1 MSFQAKMDKLIIT
14 VKDIK
19 GTCPV
24 YDIGDKIVLDEGY
37 RFNLQ
42 ETDHVCMHSLCAIM
56 PYYVALFR
64 GVAPKSLGLCRDGEK
79 AYVQCLDP
87 CEHTGGGTVVFE
99 ISRHTINR
107 VANPDKV

>member
-1 MSFQAKMDKLIIT
+1 MDKLIIT
-14 VKDIK
+14 VKNIK

-24 YDIGDKIVLDEGY
+24 YNPRDKIVLDDGY

-64 GVAPKSLGLCRDGEK
+64 GIEPQQLGLCQDGQK

-87 CEHTGGGTVVFE
+87 CEYTGGGTVVFE
-99 ISRHTINR
+99 ISRLL
-107 VANPDKV
+107 VD